1 MPRAKLSVHM
11 PERAWIAQLSRDH
24 PDARF
29 RVLAAMPIDGG
40 GAGLVEVTAEDPDAI
55 VAEMREFDG
64 IDSVDLLE
72 SSGDTA
78 LVQFHTGQ
86 PLLLISAR
94 EAGLPLRPPVDIC
107 DGVASVW
114 ATGSPERLSAFA
126 EQLEAFGM
134 PFEVDRVTPEVDPA
148 SLLTDRQRE
157 VVSKAVELGYYET
170 PRRCSLT
177 DLAAALGVAQ
187 STCSETLHRAEGA
200 IVRAFVEE
208 LPEGDA
214 EPGRPLFK

>member
-1 MPRAKLSVHM
+1 MPRAKLSVRM
-11 PERAWIAQLSRDH
+11 PERAWIAKLSRAH
-24 PDARF
+24 PQARF
-29 RVLAAMPIDGG
+29 RVLAAMPIDEG

-55 VAEMREFDG
+55 VAEMREFAG
-64 IDSVDLLE
+64 IDSVEKLE

-86 PLLLISAR
+86 PLLLISAQ
-94 EAGLPLRPPVDIC
+94 EAGLPLRPPVDIS

-114 ATGSPERLSAFA
+114 ATGSPERLSSFA

-134 PFEVDRVTPEVDPA
+134 PFEVERVTPEVDPA
-148 SLLTDRQRE
+148 SLLTERQHE
-157 VVSKAVELGYYET
+157 VVSTAVRMGYYET

-177 DLAAALGVAQ
+177 DLADALGVAQ
-187 STCSETLHRAEGA
+187 STCSETLHRAESA

-208 LPEGDA
+208 LPAGDV
-214 EPGRPLFK
+214 ESGRPLFK